1 MNTQRFMNT
10 QRLMIAGFFLVV
22 GLSATLAHAQA
33 SIVEAK
39 VPFRFTVLE
48 KTLPAG
54 DYLVMTGPHQVK
66 IVDADHR
73 VVAIV
78 LANEVSDRPSGERGQ
93 ITFHCYGTRC
103 FLWEV
108 WPPALGNGR
117 RLLISPSE
125 ASAARAQT
133 AQYFAVLSDGPKK

>member
-1 MNTQRFMNT
+1 MNIR
-10 QRLMIAGFFLVV
+10 RLIVIGSLLVV
-22 GLSATLAHAQA
+22 ALSANLVLAQTNTL
-33 SIVEAK
+33 VAK

-54 DYLVMTGPHQVK
+54 EYSVMTGPHQVK
-66 IVDADHR
+66 IFDADQR

-78 LANEVSDRPSGERGQ
+78 LANEVSDRPSRAQGQ

-108 WPPALGNGR
+108 WPPELGNGR
-117 RLLISPSE
+117 RLLMSPSE
-125 ASAARAQT
+125 VSAAREQT
-133 AQYFAVLSDGPKK
+133 AQYFAVLSDGPKKYGAPK

>member
-1 MNTQRFMNT
+1 MNT

-22 GLSATLAHAQA
+22 GLSATLAHAQV
-33 SIVEAK
+33 STLQAK
-39 VPFRFTVLE
+39 VPFRFTILE

-54 DYLVMTGPHQVK
+54 DYLIMTGPHQVK

-73 VVAIV
+73 VVATV
-78 LANEVSDRPSGERGQ
+78 LANEVSDRPSGERGK

-103 FLWEV
+103 FLSEV
-108 WPPALGNGR
+108 WPPVLGNGR
-117 RLLISPSE
+117 RLLISPRE
-125 ASAARAQT
+125 ASAAREQT

>member
-1 MNTQRFMNT
+1 MNA
-10 QRLMIAGFFLVV
+10 QRLVIAGFFFAI
-22 GLSATLAHAQA
+22 GLSTNLAHAQA

-54 DYLVMTGPHQVK
+54 DYLVMIGPHQVK

-73 VVAIV
+73 VVAVV

-93 ITFHCYGTRC
+93 ITFHCYATRC

-125 ASAARAQT
+125 ATEARTQR
-133 AQYFAVLSDGPKK
+133 AQYFAVLSDGLKK

>member
-1 MNTQRFMNT
+1 MNTR
-10 QRLMIAGFFLVV
+10 RLTVIGFLLVV
-22 GLSATLAHAQA
+22 ALSATLAHAQA
-33 SIVEAK
+33 NTLVAK

-48 KTLPAG
+48 KTLPPG
-54 DYLVMTGPHQVK
+54 EYLVITGPHQVK
-66 IVDADHR
+66 IVDTDQR

-78 LANEVSDRPSGERGQ
+78 LANEVSDHPAGARGQ

-103 FLWEV
+103 FLYEV
-108 WPPALGNGR
+108 WPPVFGNGR

-125 ASAARAQT
+125 ASAAREQT

>member
-1 MNTQRFMNT
+1 MNT

-22 GLSATLAHAQA
+22 GLSANLAHAQA
-33 SIVEAK
+33 IVVEAK

-48 KTLPAG
+48 KTFPAG

-66 IVDADHR
+66 IVDEDHR

-78 LANEVSDRPSGERGQ
+78 LANEVSHRPSSERGQ

-108 WPPALGNGR
+108 WPPVLGNGR

-133 AQYFAVLSDGPKK
+133 AQYFAVLSDGLKK

>member
-1 MNTQRFMNT
+1 MNT

-22 GLSATLAHAQA
+22 GLSANLAHAQA

-39 VPFRFTVLE
+39 VPFCFTVLE

-54 DYLVMTGPHQVK
+54 DYLVMMTGPHQVK

-78 LANEVSDRPSGERGQ
+78 LANEVSDRASGERGQ

-108 WPPALGNGR
+108 WPSVLGNGR

-133 AQYFAVLSDGPKK
+133 AQYFAVLSDGLKK

>member
-1 MNTQRFMNT
+1 MNIR
-10 QRLMIAGFFLVV
+10 RLTVAGFLVIV
-22 GLSATLAHAQA
+22 ALSAALAHAQA
-33 SIVEAK
+33 NTLVAK
-39 VPFRFTVLE
+39 IPFRFTVLE

-54 DYLVMTGPHQVK
+54 DYLIMTGPHQVE
-66 IVDADHR
+66 IVDAGHR

-78 LANEVSDRPSGERGQ
+78 LANEVSDRPAGKRGQ

-108 WPPALGNGR
+108 WPQALGNGR
-117 RLLISPSE
+117 RLLTSPSE
-125 ASAARAQT
+125 SAAAKEQP

>member
-1 MNTQRFMNT
+1 MDIR
-10 QRLMIAGFFLVV
+10 RLMITGFFLVAA
-22 GLSATLAHAQA
+22 LSANLAYAQT
-33 SIVEAK
+33 SIVEAR

-73 VVAIV
+73 VVATV
-78 LANEVSDRPSGERGQ
+78 LANEVSDHPSGERGQ
-93 ITFHCYGTRC
+93 ITFHCYGDRC

-108 WPPALGNGR
+108 WPSVLGNGR
-117 RLLISPSE
+117 RLLISSSE
-125 ASAARAQT
+125 ASVARAQT

>member
-1 MNTQRFMNT
+1 MNI
-10 QRLMIAGFFLVV
+10 QRLIVVGFLLVV
-22 GLSATLAHAQA
+22 ALSTTMAHAQA
-33 SIVEAK
+33 DTLVAK

-48 KTLPAG
+48 KTLPPG
-54 DYLVMTGPHQVK
+54 DYLIMTGPHQVR

-78 LANEVSDRPSGERGQ
+78 LANEVSDGPSGERGQ

-108 WPPALGNGR
+108 WPPVLGNGR

-125 ASAARAQT
+125 AAAARKQT
-133 AQYFAVLSDGPKK
+133 AQYFAVLADGPTK

>member
-1 MNTQRFMNT
+1 MNT

-22 GLSATLAHAQA
+22 GLSANLAHAQA

-39 VPFRFTVLE
+39 VPFRFTVLGQ
-48 KTLPAG
+48 TLPAG
-54 DYLVMTGPHQVK
+54 DYLVMTGAHQVK

-73 VVAIV
+73 VVATV

-93 ITFHCYGTRC
+93 IIFHCYATRC

-108 WPPALGNGR
+108 WPPVFGNGR

-125 ASAARAQT
+125 ASEART
-133 AQYFAVLSDGPKK
+133 RRAQYFAVLSDGLKK